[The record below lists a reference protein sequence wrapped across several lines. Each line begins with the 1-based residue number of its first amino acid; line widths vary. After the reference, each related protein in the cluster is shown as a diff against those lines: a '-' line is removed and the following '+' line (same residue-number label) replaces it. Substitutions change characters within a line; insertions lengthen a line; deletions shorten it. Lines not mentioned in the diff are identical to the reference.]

1 MSKRRKR
8 YRSLGRV
15 TSTGTS
21 NGSAARRRRRVT
33 AAMAGIAVVVVL
45 VLSVMAGPSLIFGSG
60 GAPAALATPTDPPL
74 IAPAIG
80 QPFTTLAPIP

>member
-15 TSTGTS
+15 TATGTS
-21 NGSAARRRRRVT
+21 SGGGARRQRRVT
-33 AAMAGIAVVVVL
+33 AAMAGIVVVVVL
-45 VLSVMAGPSLIFGSG
+45 VLSAVAGPSLIFGSG
-60 GAPAALATPTDPPL
+60 GAPAAVATPTYPPL
-74 IAPAIG
+74 VAPALG

>member
-8 YRSLGRV
+8 YRSLGKV
-15 TSTGTS
+15 TTTS
-21 NGSAARRRRRVT
+21 SSAAGGARRRRRVT

-60 GAPAALATPTDPPL
+60 GAPGALATPTDPPL
-74 IAPAIG
+74 VAPAIG